1 MLRSVFELAIL
12 SAILMKTV
20 TAQDEGEQD
29 VEETLD
35 EGTGDDAVVA
45 PEEPEEVYVPHLEW
59 KEGIEALGYE
69 SEEWDVITDDGWV
82 LPLYHITNNVDPD
95 KQDKDVL
102 GPVLI
107 VHGSMSSATTY
118 ADYGASIPFQLF
130 DEGFDVWMANM
141 RGTKETRCA
150 EVTETYDDG
159 TTVTTTI
166 DCGEDSL
173 FSVQDMAEKDL
184 LAFVTYILDSNDKYS
199 TLNLIG
205 FSRGTLQILVGL
217 TSLGDELQSKVDTAV
232 LLAPCLYNEP
242 SMTVQEHTAWTAWRS
257 GVMGINNTYPE
268 DWDADVEEICDI
280 AETTDDDYLASAAA
294 YQCAWMSV
302 TVPMELVDWGSQ
314 DYMYQIAET
323 DTFQK
328 MIPRE
333 DFEDGIR
340 TAEELRLSDIRSTR
354 VALYVGAADYFCP
367 VGQAKRLYDEIG
379 TDMKSLVVIEY
390 VDEDAE
396 DEDLVQMGHFEWA
409 MPLSEDTLTRVSNT
423 LRDGASYLAVAA
435 SAAAV
440 SAIALF

>member
-1 MLRSVFELAIL
+1 MLRSVFELALL

-20 TAQDEGEQD
+20 TAQDEGEQED

-35 EGTGDDAVVA
+35 EGTVDDVVVT
-45 PEEPEEVYVPHLEW
+45 EEPEDVYIPHLEW
-59 KEGIEALGYE
+59 KEAIEALGYE
-69 SEEWDVITDDGWV
+69 SEEWDVTTDDGWV

-107 VHGSMSSATTY
+107 VHGTMESATSY
-118 ADYGASIPFQLF
+118 ADNGASIPFQLF
-130 DEGFDVWMANM
+130 DEGYDVWMANM
-141 RGTKETRCA
+141 RGTKETKCA
-150 EVTETYDDG
+150 EVTEEYEDG
-159 TTVTTTI
+159 TRVTTTI

-173 FSVQDMAEKDL
+173 FSVQDMGEKDL
-184 LAFVTYILDSNDKYS
+184 LAFVTHILDSNDKYS
-199 TLNLIG
+199 SLNLVG

-232 LLAPCLYNEP
+232 LLAPCLYNQ
-242 SMTVQEHTAWTAWRS
+242 SWRTVQEQTAWTAWRS
-257 GVMGINNTYPE
+257 GVMGINNTFPE
-268 DWDADVEEICDI
+268 DWDTDVELICDI

-302 TVPMELVDWGSQ
+302 TEPTELVDWGSQ
-314 DYMYQIAET
+314 DYMFQIAET

-354 VALYVGAADYFCP
+354 VALYVGVADSFCP
-367 VGQAKRLYDEIG
+367 VGFAKRLYDEIG

-409 MPLSEDTLTRVSNT
+409 MPLSEDTLVRVTNT
-423 LRDGASYLAVAA
+423 LKDGASYLAVAA